1 MKHQGTVTF
10 VVIVLFIIG
19 LITYLR
25 WDYLDMKK
33 HNCQRTDESRQRMTW
48 HTTYDGKG
56 NPTGG
61 YPIMVTD
68 WLYTCDD
75 HARWR

>member
-1 MKHQGTVTF
+1 MKHQRTVTTIA
-10 VVIVLFIIG
+10 IVLFIIG
-19 LITYLR
+19 VIAFLR

-33 HNCQRTDESRQRMTW
+33 HNCQRTNESRERMVW
-48 HTTYDGKG
+48 QNIYDGKG
-56 NPTGG
+56 NITGG

-68 WLYTCDD
+68 WLYVCDD